1 MQLIMFG
8 PPGAGKGTQSARLE
22 ERYGYKQ
29 LSTGDMLRELSKSG
43 TELGNQL
50 KEVLES
56 GQLVSDD
63 IMVSMIEQRIQ
74 QPDCKD
80 GFILDGFPRTEAQTK
95 ALDTMLSKRGT
106 TIDAV
111 VVMEVD
117 EDELFKRIENR
128 AKEAGEGNARADDN
142 AETLRKRLK
151 VYHDETAPVLPFY
164 VAKGVVKR
172 IDGMAQ
178 MDDVTAAIEASLGL
192 TGPSDERKAAP
203 GM

>member
-74 QPDCKD
+74 QPDCKN
-80 GFILDGFPRTEAQTK
+80 GFILDGFPRTEAQAK
-95 ALDTMLSKRGT
+95 ALDEMLSKNGSQ
-106 TIDAV
+106 IDAV

-142 AETLRKRLK
+142 AETLRKRLE
-151 VYHDETAPVLPFY
+151 VYHNDTAPVLPFY

-172 IDGMAQ
+172 IDGMAE
-178 MDDVTAAIEASLGL
+178 MDSVTAAIEASLGL
-192 TGPSDERKAAP
+192 GGPADERKAAP